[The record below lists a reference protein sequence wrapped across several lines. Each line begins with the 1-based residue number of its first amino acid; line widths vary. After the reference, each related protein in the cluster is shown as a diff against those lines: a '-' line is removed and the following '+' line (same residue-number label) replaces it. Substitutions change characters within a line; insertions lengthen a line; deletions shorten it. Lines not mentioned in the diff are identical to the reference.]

1 MTILFPI
8 LIGLLGVLHLGI
20 MGLELWA
27 SPQTQAEAFAMPLSF
42 VNQAPARTSLINQG
56 IYNGALGAMFVF
68 TFLLADNPTTWLV
81 RMALAGFVLIV
92 GLVGGF
98 TATKKIFLIQC
109 LPAVITLLI
118 GLLAR

>member
-1 MTILFPI
+1 MTILFLI

-27 SPQTQAEAFAMPLSF
+27 APQTQAEAFAMPLAF
-42 VNQAPARTSLINQG
+42 VKQAPARTALMNQG
-56 IYNGALGAMFVF
+56 IYNGALGAMFLF
-68 TFLLADNPTTWLV
+68 TFLLADNPTTW
-81 RMALAGFVLIV
+81 RMALAGFVLVV

-118 GLLAR
+118 GVLAR

>member
-1 MTILFPI
+1 MTILFLI

-20 MGLELWA
+20 MVLELWA
-27 SPQTQAEAFAMPLSF
+27 SPQMQAEAFAMPLSF

-56 IYNGALGAMFVF
+56 IYNGALGAMFLF

-81 RMALAGFVLIV
+81 RMALAVFVLIV
-92 GLVGGF
+92 GLFGGF